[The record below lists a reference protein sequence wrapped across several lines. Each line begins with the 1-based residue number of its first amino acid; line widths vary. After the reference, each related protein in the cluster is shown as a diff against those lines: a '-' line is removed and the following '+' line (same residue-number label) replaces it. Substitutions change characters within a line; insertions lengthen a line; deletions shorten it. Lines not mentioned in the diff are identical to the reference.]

1 MMMRVLGF
9 MGDGGGGGMMTAQAA
24 AEAAVG
30 AIGCGYDLTSDLR
43 LSRVKAGGRLVDID
57 GASGAAR
64 RELVLPG
71 GAVVGGVPVG
81 IVADKGERTRFR
93 SDVLSFAQMAEQV
106 NQTMSVAGKIPSGAF
121 NAMFDYHGCWHKD
134 AAATGSLCFDGRF
147 IELYAVE
154 APRAHLALLD
164 RVKRDVPPF
173 WDPAALAEFIDKYG
187 THVIAGVKMGGKDV
201 VCIKQLKGS
210 NLTQSDVQSR
220 LKKLSDD
227 KLAQDSPEREFI
239 IGSWICCLAVV
250 QTISRDILSIH
261 IRRGGVDNGQ
271 GHSKWLSTIS
281 GSPDVI
287 SMAFVPITSL
297 LTGVRG
303 CGFLNHA
310 VNLYLRYKPPIEEL
324 HQFLEFQVPRQ
335 WAPEFGELPLA
346 LGPRKKKN
354 SLPSL
359 QFTLMGPKLHVT
371 TAKAD
376 SGNRPVTG
384 IRLFLEG
391 KKNNRL
397 GVHLQHLSATPGTI
411 TIAGEVASAE
421 DATVRER
428 DYIEPIKSPLLSHVC
443 TAPVQYNGA
452 RIDDCAAIVTR
463 AWLEVQETCLKKVL
477 FLRLGFSGV
486 ASTKIRR
493 SEWDGPFVVSRKSGS
508 LSALFS
514 ARLSAAGAGGSAQ
527 MMQQQQPVGEKV
539 EVNSAIFPKGP
550 PVPLPVQRMARYVDT
565 TEVMRGPADLP
576 GYWVVT
582 GAKLCIEG
590 GKVALKVK
598 YSLLIAED
606 VTGSMEGEREDTGM
620 VEGRRGDEI
629 AYNPRG

>member
-1 MMMRVLGF
+1 MMMRGF
-9 MGDGGGGGMMTAQAA
+9 GFLGDGGGGPGRAMMTAQAA

-30 AIGCGYDLTSDLR
+30 AVGCGYDLTCDLR
-43 LSRVKAGGRLVDID
+43 LGRAKPGGRLVDID
-57 GASGAAR
+57 SAR
-64 RELVLPG
+64 GEQELLLPG
-71 GAVVGGVPVG
+71 GTVVPGVPAG
-81 IVADKGERTRFR
+81 IVADKGDRTRFR

-106 NQTMSVAGKIPSGAF
+106 NQTLSVAGKIPSGAF
-121 NAMFDYHGCWHKD
+121 NTMFDYRGCWNKD
-134 AAATGSLCFDGRF
+134 AAATRSLCFDGRF
-147 IELYAVE
+147 VELYAVE
-154 APRAHLALLD
+154 APRAHLALHD

-173 WDPAALAEFIDKYG
+173 WDPSALTEFIERYG
-187 THVIAGVKMGGKDV
+187 THVIVGVKMGGKDV
-201 VCIKQLKGS
+201 VAVKQLKGS
-210 NLTQSDVQSR
+210 NLTQSDVQAQ

-227 KLAQDSPEREFI
+227 KFSHDSPESYAATDNGFSNGLKGNFSS
-239 IGSWICCLAVV
+239 GSAAWRSFRPTVV
-250 QTISRDILSIH
+250 SHKDDIVSIH

-271 GHSKWLSTIS
+271 GHGRWLSTINS
-281 GSPDVI
+281 HPDVI

-297 LTGVRG
+297 LGGVRG

-310 VNLYLRYKPPIEEL
+310 ANLYLRYKPPIEEL
-324 HQFLEFQVPRQ
+324 QQFLEFQVPRQ

-346 LGPRKKKN
+346 LGLRKKN

-359 QFTLMGPKLHVT
+359 QFNLMGPKLHIT

-376 SGNRPVTG
+376 SGSRPVTG

-391 KKNNRL
+391 KKGNRL
-397 GVHLQHLSATPGTI
+397 GVHLQHLSATPSTI
-411 TIAGEVASAE
+411 TITGAVASAE
-421 DATVRER
+421 DAAVRER
-428 DYIEPIKSPLLSHVC
+428 DYIEAVRSPLLSHVC
-443 TAPVQYNGA
+443 TAPVQHNGA

-463 AWLEVQETCLKKVL
+463 AWLEVEETCLKKVL

-508 LSALFS
+508 LSALLS
-514 ARLSAAGAGGSAQ
+514 ARLSSSAQ
-527 MMQQQQPVGEKV
+527 MPPPPPEKV

-550 PVPLPVQRMARYVDT
+550 PVPLPVQKMAAYVDT

-598 YSLLIAED
+598 YSLLIAE
-606 VTGSMEGEREDTGM
+606 VR
-620 VEGRRGDEI
+620 DETDL
-629 AYNPRG
+629 